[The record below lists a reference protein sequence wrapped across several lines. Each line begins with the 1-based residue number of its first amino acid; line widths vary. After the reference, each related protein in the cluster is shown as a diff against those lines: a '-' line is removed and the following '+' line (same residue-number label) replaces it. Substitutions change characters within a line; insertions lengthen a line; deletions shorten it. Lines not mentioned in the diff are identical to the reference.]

1 MWQRQ
6 TSHLNYMNSFLI
18 SWSQVLLEQ
27 LAVAQL
33 AKKIN
38 VNIVIITNV
47 FLIKVLHLKKSFMQ
61 WKHS

>member
-1 MWQRQ
+1 
-6 TSHLNYMNSFLI
+6 MNSFLM

-38 VNIVIITNV
+38 VDIVIISNV
-47 FLIKVLHLKKSFMQ
+47 FLIKILHLKKSFMQ
-61 WKHS
+61 